1 MVAEQD
7 KIFVQYGIWWLELWR
22 LPYWNP
28 SCQLVVDSMHCILK
42 GLAHGHFR
50 EVLGLTTASASIPL
64 PIVKAFT
71 HDFTLA
77 DPDGSSMTAKEIK
90 QVEEIHGLLT
100 MPMDGR
106 DNWESL
112 KVKLLRK
119 NTKSI
124 VFVCK
129 DLKIQPSKPPQLRLL
144 KADWVKVLLEW
155 VS

>member
-1 MVAEQD
+1 
-7 KIFVQYGIWWLELWR
+7 
-22 LPYWNP
+22 
-28 SCQLVVDSMHCILK
+28 MHCILK

-155 VS
+155 VSQFYSLYIFFNLISIKRGAQNLGAQMIFHLRW